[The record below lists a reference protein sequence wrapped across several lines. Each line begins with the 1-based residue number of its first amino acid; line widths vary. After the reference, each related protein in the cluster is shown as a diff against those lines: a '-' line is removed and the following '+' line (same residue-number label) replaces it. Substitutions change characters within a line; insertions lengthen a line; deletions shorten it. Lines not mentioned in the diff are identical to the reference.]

1 MMRFLADMG
10 LARSTVSWLRGQG
23 HEAKHLRDEG
33 LQRIPDEEIFAKATR
48 EQSIILTFDLD
59 FSDIVAAAGQ
69 ALPSVIIFR
78 LQDQKPENVNRR
90 LQVILKETV
99 MDLGQGAIISVDETR
114 YRVRR
119 LPIRPPM

>member
-1 MMRFLADMG
+1 MG
-10 LARSTVSWLRGQG
+10 LARSTARWLRGQG

-33 LQRIPDEEIFAKATR
+33 LQRISDEEIFAKATH

-69 ALPSVIIFR
+69 TLPSVIIFR
-78 LQDQKPENVNRR
+78 LQDQTPENVNRR
-90 LQVILKETV
+90 LHVILQETAL
-99 MDLGQGAIISVDETR
+99 DLEQGAIISVDETR

-119 LPIRPPM
+119 LPIRPAYEA